1 MLRSYNFFRF
11 WIEVGKFFRWFFE
24 RSSYTNSVHSSVM
37 EEISYIKFLD
47 KYKYFI
53 LFHFF
58 NVYFSINLMEL
69 SSIIKIFFYILGD
82 IQYLGILQ
90 GKYLMF

>member
-1 MLRSYNFFRF
+1 
-11 WIEVGKFFRWFFE
+11 
-24 RSSYTNSVHSSVM
+24 M